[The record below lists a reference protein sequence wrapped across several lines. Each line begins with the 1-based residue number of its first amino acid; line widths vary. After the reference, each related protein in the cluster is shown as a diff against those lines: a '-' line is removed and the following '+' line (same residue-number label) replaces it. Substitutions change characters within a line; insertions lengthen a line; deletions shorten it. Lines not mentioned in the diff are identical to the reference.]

1 MSNTVTDYNV
11 KQFLQNFRQIDMQ
24 KSFRNFSW
32 FQFHEKYCK
41 TSEDGCDFTE
51 NRVKTENSTVW
62 AAKGLV
68 TNIQINSDLENV
80 NKLSFET

>member
-1 MSNTVTDYNV
+1 MIFDEHNVNV
-11 KQFLQNFRQIDMQ
+11 KRFLQNFRQIDIQ
-24 KSFRNFSW
+24 KLFRNFSW

-41 TSEDGCDFTE
+41 TPDDGCDFAE
-51 NRVKTENSTVW
+51 NRVKT

-68 TNIQINSDLENV
+68 TNVQINSELENV